1 MLEESTAMLTLSHEG
16 HVHSATG
23 KATKRLKFYRL
34 AWSLEQPPLQFPQLL
49 KFANY
54 STEGS
59 REQFKAISRWA
70 TRRESPKSAT
80 VAAVGS
86 TGDQRWN
93 SLSSICWCTRRWGIS
108 PAIGS
113 RSHEEEDLRGSSQW
127 SSWWTFRDG
136 EDAKATQGVI
146 LLARPL
152 ERCEGL
158 VSVMCQMCC
167 KESTNPKNRA
177 PLQIVPAGTPMQVV
191 AVDILGPLPESTA
204 GNRYILVASDY
215 FTRWVEAY
223 AIPNQEAVTVARKLT
238 DEFFCRFS
246 PPEQLH
252 SDQGKQ
258 FESQVVAEV
267 CKILGIKKTRT
278 TPYHPQCDGLVERFN
293 RTLLNMLTIEV
304 AECPFN
310 WEEVLACICFAYNTS
325 VQATTGFTPFYL
337 MFGRQARLP
346 VDLMYGVPQK
356 DEVVWP
362 ETYAGQLKKSLEK
375 SYAAVRKTF
384 NTEHK
389 RQKTLYDR
397 KVHGRPFSAGDLVW
411 LFNPAVPRGK
421 LKTLH
426 GAPWIGPFRVKSRIS
441 DATYRIQDTTNRK
454 RKQVIHFDRLK
465 TYTLVVPLPQQEE
478 SQLNNDLS
486 NLELVDDCVE
496 DDDIQSENGIENE
509 GQNENSELP
518 HEGPHPAEVQPAPR
532 YPRQMRREP
541 ERFEPVFRQ

>member
-1 MLEESTAMLTLSHEG
+1 MSNVLQ
-16 HVHSATG
+16 G
-23 KATKRLKFYRL
+23 KH
-34 AWSLEQPPLQFPQLL
+34 QLQ
-49 KFANY
+49 
-54 STEGS
+54 T
-59 REQFKAISRWA
+59 
-70 TRRESPKSAT
+70 
-80 VAAVGS
+80 
-86 TGDQRWN
+86 
-93 SLSSICWCTRRWGIS
+93 
-108 PAIGS
+108 
-113 RSHEEEDLRGSSQW
+113 
-127 SSWWTFRDG
+127 
-136 EDAKATQGVI
+136 
-146 LLARPL
+146 
-152 ERCEGL
+152 
-158 VSVMCQMCC
+158 
-167 KESTNPKNRA
+167 
-177 PLQIVPAGTPMQVV
+177 VPAGTSMQVV

-278 TPYHPQCDGLVERFN
+278 TSYHTQCDGLVERLN
-293 RTLLNMLTIEV
+293 RTLLNMLV

-310 WEEVLACICFAYNTS
+310 WEEVLARICFAYNTS

-356 DEVVWP
+356 DEVVRP

-375 SYAAVRKTF
+375 SYAAVKKTF

-389 RQKTLYDR
+389 RQKTLRDR

-421 LKTLH
+421 SKKFH
-426 GAPWIGPFRVKSRIS
+426 APWIGPFRVKSRIS
-441 DATYRIQDTTNRK
+441 DATYRIKDTTNRR
-454 RKQVIHFDRLK
+454 RKQVVHFDRLK

-478 SQLNNDLS
+478 SQLNNDFS
-486 NLELVDDCVE
+486 NLELVDDCVQ
-496 DDDIQSENGIENE
+496 DDDIQNENGIENE
-509 GQNENSELP
+509 GQ
-518 HEGPHPAEVQPAPR
+518 
-532 YPRQMRREP
+532 
-541 ERFEPVFRQ
+541 